1 LSAGLSNIFHNR
13 FIGTALVLS
22 IVQGGY
28 VMKKFQVEILFQ
40 IDDEFMSLVP
50 LHRNYINYLINNDV
64 IDMYAV
70 SMESQRIWIT
80 INAESKTEADQYLM
94 KSPLFKYWDYEIEE
108 LFVYDG
114 QLFRFPCFQ
123 LN

>member
-1 LSAGLSNIFHNR
+1 
-13 FIGTALVLS
+13 
-22 IVQGGY
+22 
-28 VMKKFQVEILFQ
+28 MKKFQVEILFQ

-80 INAESKTEADQYLM
+80 INAETKTEADQYLM

-114 QLFRFPCFQ
+114 QLFRFPFFQ

>member
-1 LSAGLSNIFHNR
+1 
-13 FIGTALVLS
+13 
-22 IVQGGY
+22 
-28 VMKKFQVEILFQ
+28 
-40 IDDEFMSLVP
+40 
-50 LHRNYINYLINNDV
+50 
-64 IDMYAV
+64 
-70 SMESQRIWIT
+70 
-80 INAESKTEADQYLM
+80 M

>member
-1 LSAGLSNIFHNR
+1 
-13 FIGTALVLS
+13 
-22 IVQGGY
+22 
-28 VMKKFQVEILFQ
+28 MKKFQVEILFQ

-80 INAESKTEADQYLM
+80 INAETKTEADQYLM

>member
-1 LSAGLSNIFHNR
+1 
-13 FIGTALVLS
+13 
-22 IVQGGY
+22 
-28 VMKKFQVEILFQ
+28 MKKFHVEVLFR

-70 SMESQRIWIT
+70 SMDSQRIWIT
-80 INAESKTEADQYLM
+80 LTAETKTEADQILM

-114 QLFRFPCFQ
+114 QLFRFPSFQ

>member
-1 LSAGLSNIFHNR
+1 
-13 FIGTALVLS
+13 
-22 IVQGGY
+22 
-28 VMKKFQVEILFQ
+28 MKKFQIEINFQ

-50 LHRNYINYLINNDV
+50 IHRNYINFLINNDV

-80 INAESKTEADQYLM
+80 LNAETKAEVDQYLM
-94 KSPLFKYWDYEIEE
+94 KSPLFRYWDYEVEE

>member
-1 LSAGLSNIFHNR
+1 
-13 FIGTALVLS
+13 
-22 IVQGGY
+22 
-28 VMKKFQVEILFQ
+28 MKKFQVEILFQ
-40 IDDEFMSLVP
+40 IDDEFMNLVP
-50 LHRNYINYLINNDV
+50 QHRSYINQLINEDV

-80 INAESKTEADQYLM
+80 INAPTKTEADRYLM
-94 KSPLFKYWDYEIEE
+94 RSPLFRYWDYEIEE

-114 QLFRFPCFQ
+114 QLFRFPSFQ

>member
-1 LSAGLSNIFHNR
+1 
-13 FIGTALVLS
+13 
-22 IVQGGY
+22 
-28 VMKKFQVEILFQ
+28 MKKFQVEILFQ

-80 INAESKTEADQYLM
+80 INAETKTEADQYLM

-114 QLFRFPCFQ
+114 QLFRFPSFQ